1 VLDSVAECLRDAP
14 NLAQGKITLVQLTLR
29 NSFIDDLVDQ
39 LLDLLRS
46 RFIQTSRST
55 LDGIRQTDD
64 AALFELRFRPAVT
77 EAFLTNFGNIFF
89 PHIHDF
95 ASFPGV
101 LLLLEC
107 PFVKITDQ
115 RRPVVLLDY

>member
-1 VLDSVAECLRDAP
+1 MRSNSGRGELIRSELSRCRWRQALQATRFAFSAFFVLRILDPRVQHVLDRVAECLRDAP
-14 NLAQGKITLVQLTLR
+14 NLAQGKITLIQLTLR

-64 AALFELRFRPAVT
+64 AALFELR
-77 EAFLTNFGNIFF
+77 
-89 PHIHDF
+89 
-95 ASFPGV
+95 
-101 LLLLEC
+101 
-107 PFVKITDQ
+107 
-115 RRPVVLLDY
+115 